1 VVVVNAGDLYER
13 LAHTVFESAKRRTEA
28 RDASAMFNFL
38 KNQHERQRKAEMDKV
53 LWLPG
58 TRAGERFKGEA
69 EIAEFEEVKP
79 VILL

>member
-1 VVVVNAGDLYER
+1 MTDFYEK
-13 LAHTVFESAKRRTEA
+13 LAQAAFESRKHKYEA
-28 RDASAMFNFL
+28 RDNDAVFNFL
-38 KNQHERQRKAEMDKV
+38 KNERDRQRKAEMDKI

-69 EIAEFEEVKP
+69 EYAEFEEVKP